1 MTGSA
6 AKTTQPL
13 APAVTTCAVSPLSS
27 MACCMPAAAR
37 WRSVSI
43 LSYASGVATSVSMAR
58 VAAMASGF
66 PLKVPT
72 IS

>member
-1 MTGSA
+1 
-6 AKTTQPL
+6 
-13 APAVTTCAVSPLSS
+13 
-27 MACCMPAAAR
+27 MAFCMPLAAR
-37 WRSVSI
+37 WRSFSI
-43 LSYASGVATSVSMAR
+43 FSYASDVATSVSIAR

>member
-1 MTGSA
+1 
-6 AKTTQPL
+6 
-13 APAVTTCAVSPLSS
+13 
-27 MACCMPAAAR
+27 MASCMPAAAR
-37 WRSVSI
+37 WRRSLDAVW
-43 LSYASGVATSVSMAR
+43 YASGVATSVSMAR

>member
-1 MTGSA
+1 VTGSA
-6 AKTTQPL
+6 ENTAQPL
-13 APAVTTCAVSPLSS
+13 APAVTTCAVRPLVVMASP
-27 MACCMPAAAR
+27 MPVAAR
-37 WRSVSI
+37 WRRRSI

-72 IS
+72 MS

>member
-1 MTGSA
+1 MRDQAVFFDGVLYA
-6 AKTTQPL
+6 RGGAL
-13 APAVTTCAVSPLSS
+13 AELS
-27 MACCMPAAAR
+27 MC
-37 WRSVSI
+37 W
-43 LSYASGVATSVSMAR
+43 YASGVATSVSMAR

>member
-1 MTGSA
+1 M
-6 AKTTQPL
+6 PL
-13 APAVTTCAVSPLSS
+13 
-27 MACCMPAAAR
+27 AAR
-37 WRSVSI
+37 WRSLSI
-43 LSYASGVATSVSMAR
+43 FSYASGVATSVSMAR

>member
-1 MTGSA
+1 
-6 AKTTQPL
+6 
-13 APAVTTCAVSPLSS
+13 
-27 MACCMPAAAR
+27 MPAAAR
-37 WRSVSI
+37 WRSRSI
-43 LSYASGVATSVSMAR
+43 LPYASGVATLVSMAR

>member
-1 MTGSA
+1 MA
-6 AKTTQPL
+6 FWMPL
-13 APAVTTCAVSPLSS
+13 
-27 MACCMPAAAR
+27 AAR
-37 WRSVSI
+37 WRSFSI
-43 LSYASGVATSVSMAR
+43 FPYASGVATSVSIAR